1 MIVTVA
7 NRKGGVGKT
16 TTAVFV
22 AHALADATAKPCL
35 LVDADPQGSASLW
48 ARRAAEA
55 GTPLP
60 VTVREH
66 LPMRPSSLASP
77 THHVVIDTPPSDSHV
92 VTAAVELA
100 DIVLIPTSPSAMDL
114 SVLGATLDHV
124 ARAGK
129 PAVVLL
135 TQTRRTRSVAVAEQT
150 LRSSGAHVLRTHVAL
165 REALAVGFGRPVR
178 ELHGY
183 DLATAELLGE
193 LPEQPYSVEA
203 VQARV
208 ARPQPQARSPFAA
221 RPHVA
226 QRPTVGGFDDDDLI
240 ARLKTSVARLVH

>member
-22 AHALADATAKPCL
+22 AHALAVATARPCL

-48 ARRAAEA
+48 ARRAADA

-66 LPMRPSSLASP
+66 LPMRPQSLVS
-77 THHVVIDTPPSDSHV
+77 TTQHVVIDTPPSDSHV

-100 DIVLIPTSPSAMDL
+100 DIVLIPTSPSTMDL
-114 SVLGATLDHV
+114 SVLGATLELA

-129 PAVVLL
+129 PAAVLL
-135 TQTRRTRSVAVAEQT
+135 TQTRRTRSVSAAEST
-150 LRSSGAHVLRTHVAL
+150 LLASGTHLLRTHVAL
-165 REALAVGFGRPVR
+165 REALATAFGRPVR
-178 ELHGY
+178 QLHGY

-208 ARPQPQARSPFAA
+208 ARPQALQPLITRA
-221 RPHVA
+221 HVV
-226 QRPTVGGFDDDDLI
+226 QRPTGFDDDELI
-240 ARLKTSVARLVH
+240 ARLKTSVARLLH